1 MSSGAWQPGP
11 AAGGPGPAAAAEP
24 AATRFRNHAELTG
37 HGRRELREDALAIAA
52 EALAAVDPA
61 AALVRAARLDGDR
74 LLVTDAGGGELHGE
88 PRGQPQAFGLCG
100 RRVFVVGAGKA
111 TIGMAQVL
119 DELLGERI
127 SAGAVVVKHGQAL
140 PLRHI
145 EVIEAAHPV
154 PDEGSLRGGL
164 RLLEIAAEAGPDDLF
179 VALITGGSSA
189 LAVVPA
195 EGISLADK
203 AETNRLLLASGADIV
218 AINDVRKHISRI
230 KGGRLAQAAGCEI
243 VNFTVSDVVGDPLDY
258 FCDLTVRDRSTF
270 AAAQDV
276 CDRFGLWERLPR
288 SVADHLRR
296 ADPAAE
302 TCHSVDRVTSFVLAD
317 ARMMCA
323 AAARAAG
330 SRGYQARVL
339 RLDLEGES
347 ADAGRWFAAQ
357 VAGSG
362 PGTALIAGGEAT
374 TTLTA
379 GLDQRAAGMDACA
392 GADPQVGA
400 DPRAAGG
407 PSQEGALAGALELA
421 AVAAADSAAC
431 VAPKSAACLLCLDS
445 DGSDGPTEAAGA
457 LVDDTTGAALA
468 AAGVDARAALAAHAS
483 GAALEATGDLA
494 FTGPTGTNV
503 NDLKIGLVA
512 GRCLAARLES
522 GSAAAAAE
530 SPAWSR
536 RRRGPPC

>member
-1 MSSGAWQPGP
+1 
-11 AAGGPGPAAAAEP
+11 
-24 AATRFRNHAELTG
+24 
-37 HGRRELREDALAIAA
+37 
-52 EALAAVDPA
+52 
-61 AALVRAARLDGDR
+61 
-74 LLVTDAGGGELHGE
+74 
-88 PRGQPQAFGLCG
+88 
-100 RRVFVVGAGKA
+100 
-111 TIGMAQVL
+111 MAQVL

-127 SAGAVVVKHGQAL
+127 SGGVVVVKHGQAA

-145 EVIEAAHPV
+145 EVLEAAHPV
-154 PDEGSLRGGL
+154 PDEVSLRGGL
-164 RLLEIAAEAGPDDLF
+164 RLLEIAAEAGPDDLL

-203 AETNRLLLASGADIV
+203 AETNRVLLASGADIV
-218 AINDVRKHISRI
+218 AIDDVRKHISRI

-270 AAAQDV
+270 AAAQDA

-302 TCHSVDRVTSFVLAD
+302 TCHRVDRVTSFVLAD
-317 ARMMCA
+317 ARMMCE

-330 SRGYQARVL
+330 VRGYRAQVL

-357 VAGSG
+357 VAGAG
-362 PGTALIAGGEAT
+362 PGSALIAGGEAT

-379 GLDQRAAGMDACA
+379 GLDE
-392 GADPQVGA
+392 
-400 DPRAAGG
+400 RAAGG
-407 PSQEGALAGALELA
+407 PSQEGALAGALELGA
-421 AVAAADSAAC
+421 SAAAAGT
-431 VAPKSAACLLCLDS
+431 CLLYLDS

-468 AAGVDARAALAAHAS
+468 AAGVDPLAALAGHVS
-483 GAALEATGDLA
+483 GAALAATGDLA

-503 NDLKIGLVA
+503 NDLKIGLFA
-512 GRCLAARLES
+512 G
-522 GSAAAAAE
+522 
-530 SPAWSR
+530 
-536 RRRGPPC
+536 

>member
-1 MSSGAWQPGP
+1 MV
-11 AAGGPGPAAAAEP
+11 
-24 AATRFRNHAELTG
+24 RFRNHAELTG
-37 HGRRELREDALAIAA
+37 HGRRELRADALAIAA
-52 EALAAVDPA
+52 AALAAVDPA
-61 AALVRAARLDGDR
+61 AALTGAARLDGDR
-74 LLVTDAGGGELHGE
+74 LVVADPRGGELSDSPGGE
-88 PRGQPQAFGLCG
+88 PQAFELSG

-111 TIGMAQVL
+111 TIGMARVL
-119 DELLGERI
+119 DELLGARI
-127 SAGAVVVKHGQAL
+127 SGGAVVVKHGQAV

-145 EVIEAAHPV
+145 EVLEAAHPV

-164 RLLEIAAEAGPDDLF
+164 RLLEIAAQAGPDDLLI
-179 VALITGGSSA
+179 ALITGGSSA

-203 AETNRLLLASGADIV
+203 AETNRVLLASGADIV

-243 VNFTVSDVVGDPLDY
+243 VNFTLSDVVGDPLDY

-270 AAAQDV
+270 AAAHDA

-302 TCHSVDRVTSFVLAD
+302 TCHRLDRVTSFVLAD
-317 ARMMCA
+317 ARMMCE

-330 SRGYQARVL
+330 ARGYRAQVL

-357 VAGSG
+357 VAGAA
-362 PGTALIAGGEAT
+362 PGSALIAGGEAT
-374 TTLTA
+374 TTLIA
-379 GLDQRAAGMDACA
+379 GTDTQAAA
-392 GADPQVGA
+392 ADV
-400 DPRAAGG
+400 RAAGG
-407 PSQEGALAGALELA
+407 PSQEGALAGALEIGA
-421 AVAAADSAAC
+421 SAPTSGAPAGVAE
-431 VAPKSAACLLCLDS
+431 ACLLYLDS

-457 LVDDTTGAALA
+457 LVDDATRAALA
-468 AAGVDARAALAAHAS
+468 AAGVDSAAALAGHAS
-483 GAALEATGDLA
+483 GAALAATGDLA

-512 GRCLAARLES
+512 G
-522 GSAAAAAE
+522 
-530 SPAWSR
+530 
-536 RRRGPPC
+536 

>member
-1 MSSGAWQPGP
+1 VSGGRQEPGL
-11 AAGGPGPAAAAEP
+11 AAA
-24 AATRFRNHAELTG
+24 RFRNYADLTG
-37 HGRRELREDALAIAA
+37 HGRRDLRADALAIAA

-61 AALVRAARLDGDR
+61 AALTRAAHLDGDR
-74 LLVTDAGGGELHGE
+74 LVVTGPRGRDPSGNVGGE
-88 PRGQPQAFGLCG
+88 PRVFDLSG

-127 SAGAVVVKHGQAL
+127 SGGAVVVKHGQAV

-145 EVIEAAHPV
+145 EVLEAAHPV

-164 RLLEIAAEAGPDDLF
+164 RLLEIAAKAGADDLLI
-179 VALITGGSSA
+179 ALITGGSSA

-203 AETNRLLLASGADIV
+203 AEANRVLLASGADIV
-218 AINDVRKHISRI
+218 AINDVRKHLSRL

-270 AAAQDV
+270 AAAQDA

-302 TCHSVDRVTSFVLAD
+302 TCHRVDRVTSFVLAD
-317 ARMMCA
+317 ARMMCE

-330 SRGYQARVL
+330 ARGYRAQVL

-347 ADAGRWFAAQ
+347 VDAGRWFAAQ
-357 VAGSG
+357 VAAAAPGS
-362 PGTALIAGGEAT
+362 ALVAGGEAT

-379 GLDQRAAGMDACA
+379 GP
-392 GADPQVGA
+392 DPQATGDPHAAV

-407 PSQEGALAGALELA
+407 PSQEGALAGALEIG
-421 AVAAADSAAC
+421 
-431 VAPKSAACLLCLDS
+431 APAPVPGAPARASGACLLYLDS
-445 DGSDGPTEAAGA
+445 DGGDGPTEAAGA
-457 LVDDTTGAALA
+457 LVDDATAAALR
-468 AAGVDARAALAAHAS
+468 AAGVDATAALAAHVS
-483 GAALEATGDLA
+483 GDALAVTGDLA
-494 FTGPTGTNV
+494 VTGPTGTNV

-512 GRCLAARLES
+512 G
-522 GSAAAAAE
+522 
-530 SPAWSR
+530 
-536 RRRGPPC
+536 